1 MQVQTSA
8 APGQSYERPTRTFRN
23 VADFLAVPPTEI
35 GACLATFQA
44 WLLRAHELRAVAH
57 REGRDASRLDLGEF
71 TWHARAEPSADRPA
85 VAYPATTPIGEL
97 GLRPSAMWKLRELNL
112 YALED
117 FTQASED
124 ELLRVPD
131 VGAATVAQIRTY
143 LQAIGLDFRPPQNPW
158 LRADQRAKLA
168 IRLAPAERGVSDSS
182 EICDLG
188 LRPQTVWKCMQ
199 KGIATVGALRT
210 TALRDLWIGFGKK
223 TVLEIVETLEAVGME
238 LSCKPSQLEKWRYD
252 AIRPEKLVPPEDN
265 ASVLELQPWLGSV
278 CEILER
284 GGVATVGDARRLANA
299 GGRQIRGMGAHS
311 WERVFKH
318 FGASGR
324 RARP

>member
-1 MQVQTSA
+1 M
-8 APGQSYERPTRTFRN
+8 
-23 VADFLAVPPTEI
+23 EI
-35 GACLATFQA
+35 AACLSSFQA
-44 WLLRAHELRAVAH
+44 WLLRAHELRAVAQ
-57 REGRDASRLDLGEF
+57 REGRDFSKLDLKEF
-71 TWHARAEPSADRPA
+71 TWRARAEPSADRPT
-85 VAYPATTPIGEL
+85 VPYPATTPIGEL

-168 IRLAPAERGVSDSS
+168 IRLDPRQRGISDSS

-199 KGIATVGALRT
+199 KGIATVGALRM
-210 TALRDLWIGFGKK
+210 TALRDLWNGFGKK
-223 TVLEIVETLEAVGME
+223 TVLEIVETLEPVGME
-238 LSCKPSQLEKWRYD
+238 LASKPSQLEKWRYD
-252 AIRPEKLVPPEDN
+252 AIRPEKLEPPEDK
-265 ASVLELQPWLGSV
+265 ASVLELQPWLGGL
-278 CEILER
+278 CEILQRE
-284 GGVATVGDARRLANA
+284 GVDTIVDARQLAIGGAVKSGGWGRIPGNGCSSTSDLVAA
-299 GGRQIRGMGAHS
+299 GGA
-311 WERVFKH
+311 FD
-318 FGASGR
+318 
-324 RARP
+324 

>member
-1 MQVQTSA
+1 MQIQTSA
-8 APGQSYERPTRTFRN
+8 APQGYERPTRTFRT

-35 GACLATFQA
+35 GACLSIFRA
-44 WLLRAHELRAVAH
+44 WLLRAHELRAVAQ
-57 REGRDASRLDLGEF
+57 REGRDASKLDLSEF

-85 VAYPATTPIGEL
+85 VPYPAATPIGEL

-143 LQAIGLDFRPPQNPW
+143 LQAIGLDFRSPQNPW
-158 LRADQRAKLA
+158 MRADQRAKLA
-168 IRLAPAERGVSDSS
+168 TRLAPSERGIHDSS

-199 KGIATVGALRT
+199 KGIATVGVLRT
-210 TALRDLWIGFGKK
+210 TALRELWIGFGKK
-223 TVLEIVETLEAVGME
+223 SVLEIVETLDSVGME
-238 LSCKPSQLEKWRYD
+238 LASKPSQLEKWRYD
-252 AIRPEKLVPPEDN
+252 AIRPEKLVPPADS
-265 ASVLELQPWLGSV
+265 ASVLELQPWLGSI
-278 CEILER
+278 CDLLLRE
-284 GGVATVGDARRLANA
+284 GVATVADARQLALA

-324 RARP
+324 RGRLD

>member
-1 MQVQTSA
+1 MKVQISA
-8 APGQSYERPTRTFRN
+8 APGQAYERPTRTFRS

-35 GACLATFQA
+35 GACLSTFQA
-44 WLLRAHELRAVAH
+44 WLLKAHELRAIAQ
-57 REGRDASRLDLGEF
+57 REGRDFSKLDLNEF
-71 TWHARAEPSADRPA
+71 TWHARAEPSADRPT
-85 VAYPATTPIGEL
+85 VPYPATTPIGEL

-158 LRADQRAKLA
+158 LRADHRAKLA
-168 IRLAPAERGVSDSS
+168 IRLPASERLIADSS

-188 LRPQTVWKCMQ
+188 LRPPTVWKCMQ
-199 KGIATVGALRT
+199 KGIGTVGALRT
-210 TALRDLWIGFGKK
+210 TTLRDLWIGFGKK
-223 TVLEIVETLEAVGME
+223 TVLEFVETLEAVGME
-238 LSCKPSQLEKWRYD
+238 LASKPSQLEKWRYD
-252 AIRPEKLVPPEDN
+252 AIRPESLVPPADS
-265 ASVLELQPWLGSV
+265 ASVLELQPWLGSI
-278 CEILER
+278 CELLER
-284 GGVATVGDARRLANA
+284 EGVATVADARQLALA
-299 GGRQIRGMGAHS
+299 GGRKIRGMGAHS

-324 RARP
+324 RAG